1 MLSLIGGLYLAV
13 MLLLLATVAARSV
26 AQRHGAVISETLG
39 DLVRLL
45 LGLALFAGVL
55 YVTGYFLGLV
65 GGFYES
71 LTCKV
76 VTLPSCEDPLPLP
89 GGLGLPAASV
99 GGVIGILPLL
109 GIFLAKALQPR
120 TAARRTEAESQGQG
134 RSLLAGLLAWLS
146 VNGSLIA
153 IFFVELWLAWL
164 RGAAEAADRQV
175 RLSLGL
181 DAELPAAYL
190 GVAQWG
196 AVVLALGLSVV
207 VLYLGVTARYALGVA
222 NRGFSGM
229 QHGAGIVA
237 LLRSVLVILASGLE
251 TAWVTGAIVIGRF
264 ALKLQNAAAG
274 LFATLMIALGRV
286 ALKLQDAVIN
296 SWVFASVLLGRL
308 VLFLSRVL
316 GRVFARVG
324 GWFARRPPSGVLAL
338 ALVAALGAGA
348 SVEATTY
355 VVLQDVSGGEGS
367 RLGAANQ
374 LLLRWSD
381 PSPQLALLQRFDRLI
396 VIPVRAPGQ
405 LDTVYSALFNGVYP
419 GSQLDRY
426 AFYAELRSVLPDE
439 VDDSW
444 GTGLSEALRSA
455 VFYLNDADPE
465 EDRVLVVFGNGE
477 DHSPLRIT
485 PGELWP
491 GLDGALVIMLNA
503 GLEETGAWRDLYR
516 SAGARAVIAYDQAAT
531 RLLSV
536 QELQRAIQQA
546 GR

>member
-1 MLSLIGGLYLAV
+1 MGVIGGIYLAV
-13 MLLLLATVAARSV
+13 LVALLATVAARSV
-26 AQRHGAVISETLG
+26 ARHHGAVVSEALG
-39 DLVRLL
+39 DLVRVL
-45 LGLALFAGVL
+45 LGLVLFTGVL

-89 GGLGLPAASV
+89 AALGLPAASV

-120 TAARRTEAESQGQG
+120 HEAPRATGEPRRFIP
-134 RSLLAGLLAWLS
+134 GLLTWLTI
-146 VNGSLIA
+146 NGSLIA

-207 VLYLGVTARYALGVA
+207 VLYLGVTARYGLGVA
-222 NRGFSGM
+222 NRGFTGLG
-229 QHGAGIVA
+229 HGADLVA

-251 TAWVTGAIVIGRF
+251 TAWVSGAIVIGRF
-264 ALKLQNAAAG
+264 ALKVQSALAG
-274 LFATLMIALGRV
+274 LYAALMIALGRF
-286 ALKLQDAVIN
+286 ALKSQDVVVNA
-296 SWVFASVLLGRL
+296 WVFASLLIGRF

-316 GRVFARVG
+316 GRILAGIGRFLS
-324 GWFARRPPSGVLAL
+324 RRPPSGVLSL
-338 ALVAALGAGA
+338 AIVAALGLAGHT
-348 SVEATTY
+348 EATTY
-355 VVLQDVSGGEGS
+355 IVLQDASGGEGS
-367 RLGAANQ
+367 RLAAANQ
-374 LLLRWSD
+374 LLLRWAD
-381 PSPQLALLQRFDRLI
+381 PSPQLALLRRFDRLI

-426 AFYAELRSVLPDE
+426 AFFAELRSVLPTG
-439 VDDSW
+439 VDDGW

-455 VFYLNDADPE
+455 AFYLNDSDPS

-477 DHSPLRIT
+477 DHSVPRIST
-485 PGELWP
+485 VELQP
-491 GLDGALVIMLNA
+491 GLNGALVILLNA
-503 GLEETGAWRDLYR
+503 GLAETGGWRELYTA
-516 SAGARAVIAYDQAAT
+516 AGARSVIAFDQAAT

-536 QELQRAIQQA
+536 QELQRVIQ
-546 GR
+546 RTTD

>member
-1 MLSLIGGLYLAV
+1 MNLIGGIYLAV
-13 MLLLLATVAARSV
+13 LILLLATVAARSV
-26 AQRHGAVISETLG
+26 ARHHGAVLSEALG
-39 DLVRLL
+39 DLVRVL
-45 LGLALFAGVL
+45 LGLALFSGVL

-89 GGLGLPAASV
+89 QALGLPAASV

-109 GIFLAKALQPR
+109 GIFLAKALQPKHE
-120 TAARRTEAESQGQG
+120 ARPPTNEPRGFIPG
-134 RSLLAGLLAWLS
+134 FMAWLAI
-146 VNGSLIA
+146 NGSLVA

-207 VLYLGVTARYALGVA
+207 VLYLGVTARYGLGVA
-222 NRGFSGM
+222 NRGFSGL
-229 QHGAGIVA
+229 QHGAGLIA
-237 LLRSVLVILASGLE
+237 LLKSVLVILASGLE
-251 TAWVTGAIVIGRF
+251 TAWVSGAIVVGRFALKIQSGVVGLYAALMIALGRF
-264 ALKLQNAAAG
+264 ALKLQDVVVSAW
-274 LFATLMIALGRV
+274 L
-286 ALKLQDAVIN
+286 
-296 SWVFASVLLGRL
+296 FASVLLGRF

-316 GRVFARVG
+316 GRVLAGIG
-324 GWFARRPPSGVLAL
+324 GVFSRRPPSGVLSL
-338 ALVAALGAGA
+338 ALVSVLGFAGTA
-348 SVEATTY
+348 DATTY
-355 VVLQDVSGGEGS
+355 VVLQDASGGEGS
-367 RLGAANQ
+367 RLAAANQ
-374 LLLRWSD
+374 LLLRWAD
-381 PSPQLALLQRFDRLI
+381 PSPQLALLKRFDRLI

-426 AFYAELRSVLPDE
+426 AFYAELRSVLPAGVDE
-439 VDDSW
+439 AW

-455 VFYLNDADPE
+455 AFYLNDADPD

-477 DHSPLRIT
+477 DHTAERIT
-485 PGELWP
+485 SSELWP
-491 GLDGALVIMLNA
+491 GLDGAIVLLLNA
-503 GLEETGAWRDLYR
+503 GLEETTVWRELYTA
-516 SAGARAVIAYDQAAT
+516 AGARAVIAFDQAAT
-531 RLLSV
+531 RLVSV
-536 QELQRAIQQA
+536 QEIQRAIERA
-546 GR
+546 SP